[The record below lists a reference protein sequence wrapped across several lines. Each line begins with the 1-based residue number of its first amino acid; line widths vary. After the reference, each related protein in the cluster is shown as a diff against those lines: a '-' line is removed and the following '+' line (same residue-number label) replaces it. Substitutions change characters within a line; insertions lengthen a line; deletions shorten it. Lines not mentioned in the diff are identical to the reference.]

1 MEARKGLHPTQPYY
15 IPIAMRK
22 STLLTVC
29 LTAAL
34 LVAAYPLPGAWRTA
48 ALIGAAAAGTAAL
61 ITAVRGRRRHN

>member
-1 MEARKGLHPTQPYY
+1 MLKR
-15 IPIAMRK
+15 
-22 STLLTVC
+22 LLCC